1 MIRKSKKITKL
12 RGSRT
17 CGYGAAKK
25 HRGAGH
31 RGGRGLAGGHKH
43 KWLHIVKYMPDH
55 FGKYGFKRHPSL
67 VKKLKT
73 INLGEIDE
81 LVSKNKDAFEV
92 EDGKIVVDI
101 TAFEYEKVLG
111 KGKLSYPM
119 IIKAV
124 EFSERAKEKIESSG
138 GEFVEL

>member
-31 RGGRGLAGGHKH
+31 KGGKGLAGVAKH
-43 KWLHIVKYMPDH
+43 RWIHTVKYMPDH
-55 FGKYGFKRHPSL
+55 IGKYGFKRHSSL
-67 VKKLKT
+67 IKELKV
-73 INLGEIDE
+73 INLGQLDEI
-81 LVSKNKDAFEV
+81 VSKNKESFEV
-92 EDGKIVVDI
+92 EDGKVVIDI
-101 TAFEYEKVLG
+101 TTLEYEKVLG
-111 KGKLSYPM
+111 KGKITCPM

-124 EFSERAKEKIESSG
+124 EFSESAKEKIESAG